1 MAKQKTKADSV
12 EKQLRALHQLQVID
26 SKIDNIRIVRGELP
40 LEISDLQDT
49 IAGLNSRLEK
59 IQTEIDTINENIVGN
74 KNSISL
80 AAAAVEKYEEQLK
93 NIKNNREYTSLTK
106 EVEYQNLEIELANKK
121 KAQNEASILHKMEI
135 LNSCKEEIADRD
147 AELKIKT
154 DELNEIVAETE
165 KEEKSLISE
174 SKKAEKIINER
185 LLAQYKRIRSKV
197 PNGLAVVSVERSSCS
212 GYEIPP
218 QMLLD
223 IKMHKK
229 ITSCEHCGRILVDAE
244 QFNN

>member
-1 MAKQKTKADSV
+1 MVKQKTKADSV
-12 EKQLRALHQLQVID
+12 ENQLRALHQLQVID

-49 IAGLNSRLEK
+49 IAGLNLRLDK
-59 IQTEIDTINENIVGN
+59 IQSEIDGINDNIVGN
-74 KNSISL
+74 KNTISL
-80 AAAAVEKYEEQLK
+80 AVAAVEKYEEQLK

-106 EVEYQNLEIELANKK
+106 EVEYQNLDIELANKK
-121 KAQNEASILHKMEI
+121 KTQNDASILHKTEI
-135 LNSCKEEIADRD
+135 LNSCKDEINEKEE
-147 AELKIKT
+147 ELKIKT
-154 DELNEIVAETE
+154 DQLNEIIAETE
-165 KEEKSLISE
+165 KEEKSLLQE
-174 SKKAEKIINER
+174 SKKAEKVINER

-212 GYEIPP
+212 GYQIPP

-244 QFNN
+244 QFEN

>member
-1 MAKQKTKADSV
+1 MVKQKTKADSV
-12 EKQLRALHQLQVID
+12 ENQLRALHQLQVID

-49 IAGLNSRLEK
+49 IAGLNLRLDK
-59 IQTEIDTINENIVGN
+59 IQSDIDDINDNIVGN
-74 KNSISL
+74 KNTISL
-80 AAAAVEKYEEQLK
+80 AVAAVEKYEEQLK

-121 KAQNEASILHKMEI
+121 KNQNDASILHKTEI
-135 LNSCKEEIADRD
+135 LNSCKDEINEKEE
-147 AELKIKT
+147 ELKIKT
-154 DELNEIVAETE
+154 DQLNEIIAETE
-165 KEEKSLISE
+165 KEEKSLLQE
-174 SKKAEKIINER
+174 SKKAEKVINER

-212 GYEIPP
+212 GYQIPP

-229 ITSCEHCGRILVDAE
+229 VTSCEHCGRILVDAE
-244 QFNN
+244 QFEN

>member
-1 MAKQKTKADSV
+1 MVKQKTKADSV
-12 EKQLRALHQLQVID
+12 ENQLRALHQLQVID

-49 IAGLNSRLEK
+49 IAGLNLRLDK
-59 IQTEIDTINENIVGN
+59 IQSEIDDINDNIVGN
-74 KNSISL
+74 KNTISL
-80 AAAAVEKYEEQLK
+80 AVAAVEKYEEQLK

-121 KAQNEASILHKMEI
+121 KNQNDASILHKTEI
-135 LNSCKEEIADRD
+135 LNSCKDEINEKEE
-147 AELKIKT
+147 ELKIKT
-154 DELNEIVAETE
+154 DQLNEIIAETE
-165 KEEKSLISE
+165 KEEKSLLQE
-174 SKKAEKIINER
+174 SKKAEKVINER

-212 GYEIPP
+212 GYQIPP

-229 ITSCEHCGRILVDAE
+229 VTSCEHCGRILVDAE
-244 QFNN
+244 QFEN

>member
-12 EKQLRALHQLQVID
+12 ENQLRALHQLQVID

-59 IQTEIDTINENIVGN
+59 IQTELDTINENIVGN

-135 LNSCKEEIADRD
+135 LNSCKEEIGDRN

-165 KEEKSLISE
+165 KEEKSLVSE

-185 LLAQYKRIRSKV
+185 LLAQYKRIRSKAN
-197 PNGLAVVSVERSSCS
+197 NGLAVVSVERSSCS

-244 QFNN
+244 QFDN

>member
-1 MAKQKTKADSV
+1 MAKQKIKADSV
-12 EKQLRALHQLQVID
+12 ENQLRALHQLQVID

-40 LEISDLQDT
+40 LEISDLEDT

>member
-1 MAKQKTKADSV
+1 MVKQKTKADSV
-12 EKQLRALHQLQVID
+12 ENQLRALHQLQVID

-49 IAGLNSRLEK
+49 IAGLNLRLDK
-59 IQTEIDTINENIVGN
+59 IQSEIDGINDNIVGN
-74 KNSISL
+74 KNTISL
-80 AAAAVEKYEEQLK
+80 AVAAVEKYEEQLK

-121 KAQNEASILHKMEI
+121 KTQNDASILHKTEI
-135 LNSCKEEIADRD
+135 LNSCKDEINEKEE
-147 AELKIKT
+147 ELKIKT
-154 DELNEIVAETE
+154 DQLNEIIAETE
-165 KEEKSLISE
+165 KEEKSLLQE
-174 SKKAEKIINER
+174 SKKAEKVINER

-212 GYEIPP
+212 GYQIPP

-244 QFNN
+244 QFEN

>member
-1 MAKQKTKADSV
+1 MVKQKTKADSV
-12 EKQLRALHQLQVID
+12 ENQLRALHQLQVID

-49 IAGLNSRLEK
+49 IAGLNLRLDK
-59 IQTEIDTINENIVGN
+59 IQSEIDDINDNIVGN
-74 KNSISL
+74 KNTISL
-80 AAAAVEKYEEQLK
+80 AVAAVEKYEEQLK

-121 KAQNEASILHKMEI
+121 KTQNDASILHKTEI
-135 LNSCKEEIADRD
+135 LNSCKDDINEKEE
-147 AELKIKT
+147 ELKIKT
-154 DELNEIVAETE
+154 DQLNEIIAETE
-165 KEEKSLISE
+165 KEEKSLLQQ
-174 SKKAEKIINER
+174 SKKAEKVINER

-212 GYEIPP
+212 GYQIPP

-229 ITSCEHCGRILVDAE
+229 VTSCEHCGRILVDAE
-244 QFNN
+244 QFEN

>member
-1 MAKQKTKADSV
+1 MVKQKTKADSV
-12 EKQLRALHQLQVID
+12 ENQLRALHQLQVID

-49 IAGLNSRLEK
+49 IAGLNLRLDK
-59 IQTEIDTINENIVGN
+59 IQSEIDGINDNIVGN
-74 KNSISL
+74 KNTISL
-80 AAAAVEKYEEQLK
+80 AVAAVEKYEEQLK

-121 KAQNEASILHKMEI
+121 KTQNDASILHKTEI
-135 LNSCKEEIADRD
+135 LNSCKDEINEKEE
-147 AELKIKT
+147 ELKIKT
-154 DELNEIVAETE
+154 DQLNEIIAETE
-165 KEEKSLISE
+165 KEEKSLLQE
-174 SKKAEKIINER
+174 SKKAEKVINER

-197 PNGLAVVSVERSSCS
+197 PNGLAVVSIERSSCS
-212 GYEIPP
+212 GYQIPP

-229 ITSCEHCGRILVDAE
+229 VTSCEHCGRILVDAE
-244 QFNN
+244 QFEN

>member
-1 MAKQKTKADSV
+1 MVKQKTKADSV
-12 EKQLRALHQLQVID
+12 ENQLRALHQLQVID

-49 IAGLNSRLEK
+49 IAGLNLRLDK
-59 IQTEIDTINENIVGN
+59 IQSEIDDINDNIVGN
-74 KNSISL
+74 KNTISL
-80 AAAAVEKYEEQLK
+80 AVAAVEKYEEQLK

-121 KAQNEASILHKMEI
+121 KTQNDASILHKTEI
-135 LNSCKEEIADRD
+135 LNSCKDEINDKEE
-147 AELKIKT
+147 ELKIKT
-154 DELNEIVAETE
+154 DQLNEIIAETE
-165 KEEKSLISE
+165 KEEKSLLQE
-174 SKKAEKIINER
+174 SKKAEKVINER

-212 GYEIPP
+212 GYQIPP

-229 ITSCEHCGRILVDAE
+229 VTSCEHCGRILVDAE
-244 QFNN
+244 QFEN

>member
-1 MAKQKTKADSV
+1 MAKQKIKADSV
-12 EKQLRALHQLQVID
+12 ENQLRALHQLQVID

-49 IAGLNSRLEK
+49 LAGLNSRLEK

-135 LNSCKEEIADRD
+135 LNSCKEEISDRE

-185 LLAQYKRIRSKV
+185 LLAQYKRIRSKA

-244 QFNN
+244 QFEN

>member
-1 MAKQKTKADSV
+1 MAKQKIKADSV
-12 EKQLRALHQLQVID
+12 ESQLRALHQLQVID

-135 LNSCKEEIADRD
+135 LNSCKEEISDRE

-165 KEEKSLISE
+165 KEEKSLISD

-229 ITSCEHCGRILVDAE
+229 ITSCEHCGRILVDA
-244 QFNN
+244 

>member
-1 MAKQKTKADSV
+1 MAKQKIKADSV
-12 EKQLRALHQLQVID
+12 ENQLRALHQLQVVD

-49 IAGLNSRLEK
+49 LAGLNSRLEK

-80 AAAAVEKYEEQLK
+80 AAAAVEKYQEQLK

-244 QFNN
+244 QFDN

>member
-1 MAKQKTKADSV
+1 MVKQKTKADSV
-12 EKQLRALHQLQVID
+12 ENQLRALHQLQVID

-49 IAGLNSRLEK
+49 IAGLNLRLDK
-59 IQTEIDTINENIVGN
+59 IQSEIDGINDNIVGN
-74 KNSISL
+74 KNTISL
-80 AAAAVEKYEEQLK
+80 AVAAVEKYEEQLK

-121 KAQNEASILHKMEI
+121 KTQNDASILHKTEI
-135 LNSCKEEIADRD
+135 LNSCKDEINEKEE
-147 AELKIKT
+147 ELKIKT
-154 DELNEIVAETE
+154 DQLNEIIAETE
-165 KEEKSLISE
+165 KEEKSLLQE
-174 SKKAEKIINER
+174 SKKAEKVINER

-197 PNGLAVVSVERSSCS
+197 PNGLAVVSIERSSCS
-212 GYEIPP
+212 GYQIPP

-244 QFNN
+244 QFEN

>member
-1 MAKQKTKADSV
+1 MAKQKIKADSV
-12 EKQLRALHQLQVID
+12 ENQLRALHQLQVID

-49 IAGLNSRLEK
+49 LAGLNSRLEK

-135 LNSCKEEIADRD
+135 LNSCKEEISDRE

-244 QFNN
+244 QFDN

>member
-1 MAKQKTKADSV
+1 MVKQKTKADSV
-12 EKQLRALHQLQVID
+12 ENQLRALHQLQVID

-49 IAGLNSRLEK
+49 IAGLNLRLDK
-59 IQTEIDTINENIVGN
+59 IQSEIDDINDNIVGN
-74 KNSISL
+74 KNTISL
-80 AAAAVEKYEEQLK
+80 AVAAVEKYEEQLK

-121 KAQNEASILHKMEI
+121 KTQNDASILHKTEI
-135 LNSCKEEIADRD
+135 LNSCKDDINEKEE
-147 AELKIKT
+147 ELKIKT
-154 DELNEIVAETE
+154 DQLNEIIAETE
-165 KEEKSLISE
+165 KEEKSLLQE
-174 SKKAEKIINER
+174 SKKAEKVINER

-212 GYEIPP
+212 GYQIPP

-229 ITSCEHCGRILVDAE
+229 VTSCEHCGRILVDAE
-244 QFNN
+244 QFEN

>member
-12 EKQLRALHQLQVID
+12 ENQLRALHQLQVID

-59 IQTEIDTINENIVGN
+59 IQTELDTINENIVGN

-135 LNSCKEEIADRD
+135 LNSCKEEIGDRN

-165 KEEKSLISE
+165 KEEKSLVSE

-185 LLAQYKRIRSKV
+185 LLAQYKRIRSKAN
-197 PNGLAVVSVERSSCS
+197 NGLAVVSVERSSCS

>member
-1 MAKQKTKADSV
+1 MAKQKIKADSV
-12 EKQLRALHQLQVID
+12 ENQLRALHQLQVID

-59 IQTEIDTINENIVGN
+59 IQTELDTINENIVGN

-135 LNSCKEEIADRD
+135 LNSCKEEIGDRN

-165 KEEKSLISE
+165 KEEKSLVSE

-185 LLAQYKRIRSKV
+185 LLAQYKRIRSKAN
-197 PNGLAVVSVERSSCS
+197 NGLAVVSVERSSCS

>member
-1 MAKQKTKADSV
+1 MAKQKIKADSV
-12 EKQLRALHQLQVID
+12 ENQLRALHQLQVID

-106 EVEYQNLEIELANKK
+106 EVE
-121 KAQNEASILHKMEI
+121 
-135 LNSCKEEIADRD
+135 
-147 AELKIKT
+147 
-154 DELNEIVAETE
+154 
-165 KEEKSLISE
+165 
-174 SKKAEKIINER
+174 
-185 LLAQYKRIRSKV
+185 
-197 PNGLAVVSVERSSCS
+197 
-212 GYEIPP
+212 
-218 QMLLD
+218 
-223 IKMHKK
+223 
-229 ITSCEHCGRILVDAE
+229 
-244 QFNN
+244 

>member
-1 MAKQKTKADSV
+1 M
-12 EKQLRALHQLQVID
+12 RALHQLQVID

>member
-1 MAKQKTKADSV
+1 MAKQKIKADSV
-12 EKQLRALHQLQVID
+12 ENQLRALHQLQVID

-49 IAGLNSRLEK
+49 LAGLNSRLEK

-135 LNSCKEEIADRD
+135 LNSCKEEISDRE

-154 DELNEIVAETE
+154 D
-165 KEEKSLISE
+165 
-174 SKKAEKIINER
+174 
-185 LLAQYKRIRSKV
+185 
-197 PNGLAVVSVERSSCS
+197 
-212 GYEIPP
+212 
-218 QMLLD
+218 
-223 IKMHKK
+223 
-229 ITSCEHCGRILVDAE
+229 
-244 QFNN
+244 

>member
-1 MAKQKTKADSV
+1 MVKQKTKADSV
-12 EKQLRALHQLQVID
+12 ENQLRALHQLQVID

-49 IAGLNSRLEK
+49 IAGLNLRLDK
-59 IQTEIDTINENIVGN
+59 IQSEIDDINDNIVGN
-74 KNSISL
+74 KNTISL
-80 AAAAVEKYEEQLK
+80 AVAAVEKYEEQLK

-121 KAQNEASILHKMEI
+121 KTQNDASILHKTEI
-135 LNSCKEEIADRD
+135 LNSCKDEVNEKQE
-147 AELKIKT
+147 ELKIKT
-154 DELNEIVAETE
+154 DQLNEIIAETE
-165 KEEKSLISE
+165 KEEKSLLQE
-174 SKKAEKIINER
+174 SKKAEKVINER

-212 GYEIPP
+212 GYQIPP

-229 ITSCEHCGRILVDAE
+229 VTSCEHCGRILVDAE
-244 QFNN
+244 QFEN

>member
-1 MAKQKTKADSV
+1 
-12 EKQLRALHQLQVID
+12 
-26 SKIDNIRIVRGELP
+26 
-40 LEISDLQDT
+40 
-49 IAGLNSRLEK
+49 
-59 IQTEIDTINENIVGN
+59 
-74 KNSISL
+74 
-80 AAAAVEKYEEQLK
+80 
-93 NIKNNREYTSLTK
+93 
-106 EVEYQNLEIELANKK
+106 
-121 KAQNEASILHKMEI
+121 MEI
-135 LNSCKEEIADRD
+135 LNSCKEEIGDRN

-165 KEEKSLISE
+165 KEEKSLVSE

-185 LLAQYKRIRSKV
+185 LLAQYKRIRSKAN
-197 PNGLAVVSVERSSCS
+197 NGLAVVSVERSSCS

>member
-12 EKQLRALHQLQVID
+12 EHQLRALHQLQVID

-40 LEISDLQDT
+40 LEISDLEDT
-49 IAGLNSRLEK
+49 VAGLNLRLDK
-59 IQTEIDTINENIVGN
+59 IQAEIDTINENIVSN
-74 KNSISL
+74 KNTISL
-80 AAAAVEKYEEQLK
+80 AVDAVGKYEEQLK
-93 NIKNNREYTSLTK
+93 NIKNNREYISLTK
-106 EVEYQNLEIELANKK
+106 EVEYQNLEVELANKK
-121 KAQNEASILHKMEI
+121 KTQNEASILHKTEI
-135 LNSCKEEIADRD
+135 LNSCKEEINDRE

-165 KEEKSLISE
+165 KEEKSLIAE

-185 LLAQYKRIRSKV
+185 LLAQYQRIRSKV

-218 QMLLD
+218 QMLID
-223 IKMHKK
+223 IKLHKK
-229 ITSCEHCGRILVDAE
+229 VTSCEHCGRILVDAQ
-244 QFNN
+244 QFEN

>member
-1 MAKQKTKADSV
+1 MAKQKIKADSV
-12 EKQLRALHQLQVID
+12 ENQLRALHQLQVVD

-59 IQTEIDTINENIVGN
+59 IQAEIDTINENIVGN

-135 LNSCKEEIADRD
+135 LNSCKEEIGDRD

-185 LLAQYKRIRSKV
+185 LLAQYKKIRSKV

-244 QFNN
+244 QFEN

>member
-1 MAKQKTKADSV
+1 MAKQKIKADSV
-12 EKQLRALHQLQVID
+12 ESQLRALHQLQVID

-80 AAAAVEKYEEQLK
+80 AVAAVEKYEEQLK

-121 KAQNEASILHKMEI
+121 KAQNEASILHKTEI

-244 QFNN
+244 QFDN

>member
-12 EKQLRALHQLQVID
+12 ENQLRALYQLQVID

-40 LEISDLQDT
+40 LEINDLQDS

-135 LNSCKEEIADRD
+135 LNSCKEEIGDRN

-165 KEEKSLISE
+165 KEEKSLVSE

-185 LLAQYKRIRSKV
+185 LLAQYKRIRSKAN
-197 PNGLAVVSVERSSCS
+197 NGLAVVSVERSSCS

>member
-1 MAKQKTKADSV
+1 MAKQKIKADSV
-12 EKQLRALHQLQVID
+12 ENQLRALHQLQVID

-59 IQTEIDTINENIVGN
+59 IQTELDTINENIVGN

-121 KAQNEASILHKMEI
+121 KAQSEASILHKMEI
-135 LNSCKEEIADRD
+135 LNACKEEIADRD

-244 QFNN
+244 QFDN

>member
-1 MAKQKTKADSV
+1 MVKQKTKADSV
-12 EKQLRALHQLQVID
+12 ENQLRALHQLQVID

-49 IAGLNSRLEK
+49 IAGLNLRLDK
-59 IQTEIDTINENIVGN
+59 IQSEIDGINDNIVGN
-74 KNSISL
+74 KNTISL
-80 AAAAVEKYEEQLK
+80 AVAAVEKYEEQLK

-121 KAQNEASILHKMEI
+121 KTQNDASILHKTEI
-135 LNSCKEEIADRD
+135 LNSCKDEINEKEE
-147 AELKIKT
+147 ELKIKT
-154 DELNEIVAETE
+154 DQLNEIIAETE
-165 KEEKSLISE
+165 KEEKSLLQE
-174 SKKAEKIINER
+174 SKKAEKVINER

-212 GYEIPP
+212 GYQIPP

-229 ITSCEHCGRILVDAE
+229 VTSCEHCGRILVDAE
-244 QFNN
+244 QFEN

>member
-1 MAKQKTKADSV
+1 MVKQKTKADSV
-12 EKQLRALHQLQVID
+12 ENQLRALHQLQVID

-49 IAGLNSRLEK
+49 IAGLNLRLDK
-59 IQTEIDTINENIVGN
+59 IQSEIDDINDKIVGN
-74 KNSISL
+74 KNTISL
-80 AAAAVEKYEEQLK
+80 AVAAVEKYEEQLK

-121 KAQNEASILHKMEI
+121 KNQNDASILHKTEI
-135 LNSCKEEIADRD
+135 LNSCKDEINEKEE
-147 AELKIKT
+147 ELKIKT
-154 DELNEIVAETE
+154 DQLNEIIAETE
-165 KEEKSLISE
+165 KEEKSLLQE
-174 SKKAEKIINER
+174 SKKAEKVINER

-212 GYEIPP
+212 GYQIPP

-229 ITSCEHCGRILVDAE
+229 VTSCEHCGRILVDAE
-244 QFNN
+244 QFEN